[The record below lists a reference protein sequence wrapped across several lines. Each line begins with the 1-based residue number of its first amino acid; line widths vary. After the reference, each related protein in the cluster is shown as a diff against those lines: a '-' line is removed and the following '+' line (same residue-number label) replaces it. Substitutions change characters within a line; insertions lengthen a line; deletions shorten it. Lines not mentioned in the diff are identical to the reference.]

1 MSRIVA
7 GELGGRRL
15 RMPPGDRTRPT
26 TDRVREALFSRVESL
41 LGGLDGAVVLDLY
54 AGSGAVGLEALSRG
68 AAHAVLVECDRRAVS
83 AARANVAALG
93 VDDRARVVADRVER
107 LLARPVDAAGGPAD
121 LVFADPPYAMASA
134 DLYTALEAGAAGG
147 WYADDALLVV
157 ERPSRGGAWVFPA
170 GVRPEG
176 ERRYGETTL
185 WYGRR
190 DLADPSEPPRP
201 AEPAGS

>member
-26 TDRVREALFSRVESL
+26 TDRVREALFSRVEAL

-68 AAHAVLVECDRRAVS
+68 AAHAVLVECDRRAVA

-93 VDDRARVVADRVER
+93 VDDRARVVA
-107 LLARPVDAAGGPAD
+107 
-121 LVFADPPYAMASA
+121 
-134 DLYTALEAGAAGG
+134 
-147 WYADDALLVV
+147 
-157 ERPSRGGAWVFPA
+157 
-170 GVRPEG
+170 
-176 ERRYGETTL
+176 
-185 WYGRR
+185 
-190 DLADPSEPPRP
+190 
-201 AEPAGS
+201 